1 MNGKIIKRIHYI
13 SLIAM
18 ILLIIPSGLNQFYF
32 SIFSLVLGVNMIN
45 GGLGVYE
52 KSKKKHII
60 PLICGVIAI
69 GFGIFRLIF

>member
-32 SIFSLVLGVNMIN
+32 SIFFLVLGVNTIN

-52 KSKKKHII
+52 ESKKKHII

-69 GFGIFRLIF
+69 GFGIYRLIF